1 MKRQLDSLL
10 GALER
15 EATRPWREFVDG
27 GDSSKADAKSSV
39 SPWRAEDPKGLS
51 YRLMQ
56 YNPPYTL
63 PWLRTNAIAVKVS
76 KVDVEPAAEKALEMS
91 AASVNG
97 IGEGRSEVPT
107 TAPRA

>member
-15 EATRPWREFVDG
+15 EATRPWSESAEVAEDL
-27 GDSSKADAKSSV
+27 SV
-39 SPWRAEDPKGLS
+39 SPWRAEDPSGLS

-63 PWLRTNAIAVKVS
+63 PWLRTNAVAVKVLKGEAEAALGGCAADVS
-76 KVDVEPAAEKALEMS
+76 NAEVDDGGGGRDQAPSE
-91 AASVNG
+91 ASQ
-97 IGEGRSEVPT
+97 
-107 TAPRA
+107 A